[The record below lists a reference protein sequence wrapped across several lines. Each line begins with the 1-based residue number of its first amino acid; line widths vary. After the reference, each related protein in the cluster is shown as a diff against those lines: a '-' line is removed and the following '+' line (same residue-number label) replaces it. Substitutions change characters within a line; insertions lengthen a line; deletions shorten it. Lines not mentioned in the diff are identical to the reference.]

1 MSRLSADQI
10 NCDAFT
16 RMLNLSS
23 VWLSNCGMLIDPY
36 LNEGLISDRNLLR
49 LTAQGGATQMA
60 QPQRGHQRKTERNKD
75 VISMLSNVR
84 IKTLF

>member
-1 MSRLSADQI
+1 MFLS
-10 NCDAFT
+10 
-16 RMLNLSS
+16 
-23 VWLSNCGMLIDPY
+23 WLSNCGMLIDPY
-36 LNEGLISDRNLLR
+36 LNEGLIRDRNLLR
-49 LTAQGGATQMA
+49 PTAQMA

>member
-1 MSRLSADQI
+1 
-10 NCDAFT
+10 
-16 RMLNLSS
+16 
-23 VWLSNCGMLIDPY
+23 MLIDPY
-36 LNEGLISDRNLLR
+36 LNEGLIRDRNLLR
-49 LTAQGGATQMA
+49 PTAQMA

>member
-1 MSRLSADQI
+1 MFLS
-10 NCDAFT
+10 
-16 RMLNLSS
+16 
-23 VWLSNCGMLIDPY
+23 WLSNCGILIDPY
-36 LNEGLISDRNLLR
+36 LNEGLIRDRILLR

-60 QPQRGHQRKTERNKD
+60 QLLHGDQRKTERNKD